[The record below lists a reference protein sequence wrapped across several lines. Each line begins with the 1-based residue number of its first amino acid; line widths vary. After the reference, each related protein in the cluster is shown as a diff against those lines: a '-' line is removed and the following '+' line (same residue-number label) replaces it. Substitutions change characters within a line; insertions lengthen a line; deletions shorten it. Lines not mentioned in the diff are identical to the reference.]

1 MNIKNRK
8 VKVYKNTFDNKRQ
21 TACNRKQGAVDE

>member
-1 MNIKNRK
+1 MNMKNRK
-8 VKVYKNTFDNKRQ
+8 VKVYKSTFDNKRQ